1 MADVCNI
8 VQLHDD
14 GAGHLQPAGDI
25 LRNDRFRTVLDALP
39 AAVYTTDAAGRITFF
54 NEAAAE
60 LWGCRPE
67 LGKSKWCGSWK
78 LFWPDG
84 RVLPHGECPMA
95 RALKEGRPIRGIEVV
110 AERPDGSRVSFI
122 PFPTPLHDTAGVLVG
137 AVNMLVDATDR
148 NRAEQYA
155 QRHAAIVTDSDD
167 AIISKDLSGIIT
179 SWNRAAE
186 RLYGYSVEEAVGK
199 SILLLIPSDRHDE
212 ERVILERIARNER
225 IDHYETVRQRKD
237 GSLIEISLT
246 VSPIRNAEG
255 RIVGASKI
263 ARDITERKRA
273 QEQQDLLLGELKHRI
288 KNTMATV
295 HAVATQTLPSASK
308 QELQGFLARLQ
319 ALAKAHDLLTLEN
332 WNRARLRAI
341 ADQALE
347 AFQDGDRGRILIQ
360 GPDCVWLD
368 ANRSLLMVM
377 TLHELATNAVKY
389 GGLSDASGRVTLTWE
404 LLQLPTRVRVCWKE
418 EGGPPVEPPQRKG
431 FGSLLIERALAGE
444 QGEARLE
451 FAPEGIVC
459 TFEMAL

>member
-1 MADVCNI
+1 
-8 VQLHDD
+8 
-14 GAGHLQPAGDI
+14 
-25 LRNDRFRTVLDALP
+25 
-39 AAVYTTDAAGRITFF
+39 
-54 NEAAAE
+54 
-60 LWGCRPE
+60 
-67 LGKSKWCGSWK
+67 
-78 LFWPDG
+78 
-84 RVLPHGECPMA
+84 
-95 RALKEGRPIRGIEVV
+95 
-110 AERPDGSRVSFI
+110 
-122 PFPTPLHDTAGVLVG
+122 
-137 AVNMLVDATDR
+137 
-148 NRAEQYA
+148 
-155 QRHAAIVTDSDD
+155 
-167 AIISKDLSGIIT
+167 
-179 SWNRAAE
+179 
-186 RLYGYSVEEAVGK
+186 LYGYSVEEAVGK